1 MSPRPSLSVIIP
13 FFHEG
18 VRLARTL
25 EDVLDYLQHWNAPW
39 EVLLVGEADVGEDMG
54 PVAELLKAHSNVTV
68 HWNPGPVGKGA
79 SVKYGVSLARHDLIV
94 FMDADNATRLLEL
107 EKVLPLMDAGAEVVI
122 ASRTSASTV
131 LVQDIPF
138 VRRCG
143 AGLFR
148 WLYQCV
154 VLPGIKDS
162 QCGFK
167 CFSRAAATTIFSRQT
182 VVGFAFDVEL
192 LVIAQLHGYR
202 IHDIPVTWNNDY
214 STTKS
219 TFLRNARSFCDVVVI
234 AFNRCWG
241 LYRR

>member
-1 MSPRPSLSVIIP
+1 MSQRPSLSVIIP

-18 VRLARTL
+18 SRLARTL
-25 EDVLDYLQHWNAPW
+25 EDMLAYLGHWNAPW
-39 EVLLVGEADVGEDMG
+39 EVLLVGEAAAGEDMG
-54 PVAELLKAHSNVTV
+54 PVAGLLKAHPNVTV
-68 HWNPGPVGKGA
+68 HWNPGPAGKGA
-79 SVKYGVSLARHDLIV
+79 SVKYGVSLARHDLIM

-107 EKVLPLMDAGAEVVI
+107 EKVLPLMAAGAEVVI

-143 AGLFR
+143 AALFR
-148 WLYQCV
+148 WLYQWA

-182 VVGFAFDVEL
+182 VAGFAFDLEL
-192 LVIAQLHGYR
+192 LAIAQIHGYR

-219 TFLRNARSFCDVVVI
+219 TFLRNVRSFCDVSVI
-234 AFNRCWG
+234 VFNR
-241 LYRR
+241 RRGFYKR